1 MNYDARIETDGAG
14 PEPVPFNPLD
24 DLDAEERRRSRRL
37 TWIGVAV
44 AAVVIVGLWLLVHR
58 NDPPASATA
67 GGRAQAPA
75 VTVLA
80 PGRTSVAGRI
90 GATGSLAARRELP
103 VGVAGE
109 GGQVVQVLVEPGQ
122 WVRQGQTLATID
134 RSVQVQQQASSAAQ
148 VQVARADAQLAQAN
162 LERAQK
168 LVERG
173 FISKADIDRLTATRD
188 AAVARVR
195 VAEAQLGELRARTG
209 RLNIVAPAAG
219 LVLERNV
226 EPSQIVSSG
235 SGALFRIA
243 RGGEMEMLANLSE
256 SDLAKVSV
264 GVPAEV
270 TPVGTDKSFTGQIW
284 QVSPIIDPQTR
295 LGSVRIALS
304 YAPELRPGGFANAE
318 IISGTVV
325 APVLPESALLSDN
338 EGSYVYIVGADNKVI
353 RRPVTTGE
361 ITDDGVVVL
370 KGLSGTERVVQRAGA
385 FLHPGETVVP
395 KLASKR

>member
-1 MNYDARIETDGAG
+1 
-14 PEPVPFNPLD
+14 
-24 DLDAEERRRSRRL
+24 
-37 TWIGVAV
+37 
-44 AAVVIVGLWLLVHR
+44 
-58 NDPPASATA
+58 
-67 GGRAQAPA
+67 

-173 FISKADIDRLTATRD
+173 FISKADIDCLTATRD

>member
-1 MNYDARIETDGAG
+1 MNYDARIDAVADG
-14 PEPVPFNPLD
+14 PEPEPFNPLD
-24 DLDAEERRRSRRL
+24 DLDGGERRARRR
-37 TWIGVAV
+37 TYIMGAI
-44 AAVVIVGLWLLVHR
+44 AALVVIGLWLLVHR
-58 NDPPASATA
+58 NDPPSEATA
-67 GGRAQAPA
+67 RAGGQAPA

-80 PGRTSVAGRI
+80 PGRTTVAGRI

-109 GGQVVQVLVEPGQ
+109 GGQVAQVLVEPGQ
-122 WVRQGQTLATID
+122 WVRQGQVLATID
-134 RSVQVQQQASSAAQ
+134 RSVQTQQQASAAAQ

-162 LERAQK
+162 LERAQQ
-168 LVERG
+168 LIERG
-173 FISKADIDRLTATRD
+173 FISKADIDRLTATR
-188 AAVARVR
+188 AAAASRVR
-195 VAEAQLGELRARTG
+195 VAQAQLAELRARTS
-209 RLNIVAPAAG
+209 RLNIVAPAGG
-219 LVLERNV
+219 LILERNV

-243 RGGEMEMLANLSE
+243 KGGEMEMLANLSE

-304 YAPELRPGGFANAE
+304 YAPELRPGGFASAT
-318 IISGTVV
+318 IIAGTVV

-338 EGSYVYIVGADNKVI
+338 EGSYVFIVDADNKVV
-353 RRPVTTGE
+353 RRPVKTGE
-361 ITDDGVVVL
+361 ITDRGVIVL
-370 KGLSGTERVVQRAGA
+370 GGLTGSERVVQRAGA
-385 FLHPGETVVP
+385 FLQPGETVVP
-395 KLASKR
+395 KAVRKN